1 MGFNFNLGLPKPIA
15 AHSETIAKLEGEI
28 ARGVKD
34 GTLTSAESKKLYTEL
49 AQLRSQLGA
58 TSFGGSGL
66 FGNALAAAS
75 QSMLSQAEA
84 KLGANIDQARANG
97 DVNGH
102 RLRHSNIGVAAQQIN
117 RLEGAIEAKAQSGE
131 LSPRETGFLKSQLG
145 ALKEAFAKAVGTDG
159 KLDATEQ
166 KQLEDMQRQI
176 RSDAFD
182 YASKPI
188 RR

>member
-1 MGFNFNLGLPKPIA
+1 MGFNLNFGLPKPIA
-15 AHSETIAKLEGEI
+15 AHTQTIAKLEGEI

-49 AQLRSQLGA
+49 AQLRSQLG
-58 TSFGGSGL
+58 TTHFGGGGL
-66 FGNALAAAS
+66 FGSSLAAVS

-102 RLRHSNIGVAAQQIN
+102 RLRHSNIGVAAQQIH
-117 RLEGAIEAKAQSGE
+117 RLESAIAAKAQSGE
-131 LSPRETGFLKSQLG
+131 LSPREAGFLKSQLG

-159 KLDATEQ
+159 KLDETEQ
-166 KQLEDMQRQI
+166 KQLEDLQRQI
-176 RSDAFD
+176 RSDAFE
-182 YASKPI
+182 YASGPT